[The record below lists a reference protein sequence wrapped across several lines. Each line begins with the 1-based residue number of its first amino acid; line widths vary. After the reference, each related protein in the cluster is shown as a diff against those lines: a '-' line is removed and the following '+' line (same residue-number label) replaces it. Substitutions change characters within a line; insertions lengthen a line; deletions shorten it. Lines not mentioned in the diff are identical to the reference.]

1 MIYKE
6 HTLRS
11 EIQNFAQTHNVWSRT
26 LLDDI
31 IHAYMWLPTN
41 QKTTLN
47 AWKCVKDDNFQ
58 ALQSSEKEEK
68 DEDHKQFPKERS
80 IIRLTD
86 EHACIQIL
94 QEYVKSA
101 HTLKKEA
108 TLTDAEVNFL
118 KFAFDVLQ
126 FCKMTLGGPVLDWMQ
141 IKFTGNPS

>member
-1 MIYKE
+1 
-6 HTLRS
+6 
-11 EIQNFAQTHNVWSRT
+11 
-26 LLDDI
+26 
-31 IHAYMWLPTN
+31 MWLPTN